1 MSKKIKWTVLV
12 FLVFLIISLLGVSF
26 SYWRFGSI
34 QNDNNMASSKCFKV
48 NIINESDAITL
59 TNMHPIT
66 DEEGLKSS
74 SYSFTIENT
83 CDTYAMYQVNLEDI
97 LDDTIT
103 KRLNNK
109 YIKISLNDG
118 TPKVLNTYQSVTPT
132 INNADASFKLTS
144 GSLSPKG
151 SSNDSVNYNIKLLK
165 LL

>member
-1 MSKKIKWTVLV
+1 MKTKKIIIILLILLMLVGVLGTS
-12 FLVFLIISLLGVSF
+12 FAYWAMVSTQMD
-26 SYWRFGSI
+26 
-34 QNDNNMASSKCFKV
+34 QNIASSKCFKV
-48 NIINESDAITL
+48 IITNESDAITL
-59 TNMHPIT
+59 TNMHPIS
-66 DEEGLKSS
+66 DDEGLKSS

-151 SSNDSVNYNIKLLK
+151 SSNDSVIII
-165 LL
+165 